1 MKRRFSERVA
11 FRNRGVLERVR
22 QLKAEHPFWG
32 YRRIWAHLRF
42 VDGLEVNRKR
52 IYRVMQGAGLL
63 VKPDRKLKAKR
74 LSNRPKPRPTRPN
87 QWWGIDLTK
96 VMTETGWVYLVIV
109 LDWHTKKIVGH
120 YTGRRATG
128 SDWLVALRRALARQ
142 FPDGRTPDGLSLM
155 SDNGSQPT
163 SLGFIKTCSRLGVRQ
178 AFTCY
183 NNPKGNADTERMMR
197 TLKEEL
203 IWLREWKGETDLA
216 EAVAGWVEKYNESYL
231 HSALG
236 YQPPN
241 RFEKT
246 YNLSPMTPYQAA

>member
-1 MKRRFSERVA
+1 VA
-11 FRNRGVLERVR
+11 ARNRQVLERLRV
-22 QLKAEHPFWG
+22 LKGEHPFWG
-32 YRRIWAHLRF
+32 YRRVWAHLRF
-42 VDGLEVNRKR
+42 IDGLSVNKKR
-52 IYRVMQGAGLL
+52 VLRLL
-63 VKPDRKLKAKR
+63 REHRLTVSPKAKLKALR
-74 LSNRPKPRPTRPN
+74 VSNRPKPRPNRPN
-87 QWWGIDLTK
+87 RWWGIDMTK
-96 VMTETGWVYLVIV
+96 VMTESGWVYLVLV
-109 LDWHTKKIVGH
+109 LDWYTKKILGH
-120 YTGRRATG
+120 HAGRRATG
-128 SDWLVALRRALARQ
+128 ADWLLALRRALDRQ
-142 FPDGRTPDGLSLM
+142 FPDGRISPELCLM

-163 SLGFIKTCSRLGVRQ
+163 ALGFMRGCARLGVHQ

-216 EAVAGWVEKYNESYL
+216 EAVKHWIETYNETYL

-246 YNLSPMTPYQAA
+246 YNLSPTTPYQAA